1 MGGSLNME
9 NLAKALAFT
18 DLILPTGAFSG
29 MRASQ
34 LLVFGDVLQGKTARK
49 QVTIINDTNEILV
62 NVSVSVRGT
71 EFWFNPNTFNSVLPA
86 ESLCFLDFEFTPP
99 HPGHFVGFATVLGDD
114 STGTQTVTIRL
125 EGNAV
130 SNHNGSVG
138 LK

>member
-1 MGGSLNME
+1 ME

-71 EFWFNPNTFNSVLPA
+71 EFWFNPNTFNSVLPV

-114 STGTQTVTIRL
+114 TSGTQTVTIRL

-130 SNHNGSVG
+130 SNNNGSVG
-138 LK
+138 SR